1 MSRIKFRRCA
11 LFVVSLLISALLCV
25 ALMGMTFVAED
36 GGSDQNPLFG
46 GGEGT
51 SALPYIIENEEDFL
65 LMMDNV
71 NNIIAP
77 DGYFGKFFKL
87 VRDLDLSGKTLN
99 PIGNYT
105 YPFKGN
111 FDGMG
116 FSINGIDIVK
126 EKDSY
131 TGLFGATS
139 AEAVIKNLKVCGNI
153 SGFMETGGIVGF
165 NKGLIDNCINEICVV
180 NKDDN
185 EVANLGGI
193 CGYNKGVVSNCAN
206 LGQIVGHGINTGGIV
221 GINDTI
227 GSITA
232 CCNSADVIS
241 SFYNVGGIVGDNAG
255 SVESC
260 FNSGKIS
267 AYSTVGG
274 VVGSNYGQVHNAY
287 NVALVKADTSMAG
300 GIAGSSEGELKF
312 VYNRANVI
320 ATSLKG
326 GICGYVTTASVLEGC
341 FYNKELFA
349 GRMTNRGDNYPDCAA
364 IYDYDMVVPYALEQ
378 NGDMKALTNGSG
390 AGNWFKRD
398 FEDSAFMPELKALSE
413 NQNQIIAQSSKNSVA
428 LERHSVSD
436 IKLATERYVYNGN
449 ANEPEIVLNSN
460 QLVRD
465 IDYVVEFENNINA
478 GTAKAK
484 IVLINY
490 YIGNFE
496 KTFEIEKS
504 VLSAEWDANTF
515 VYNGEIQQP
524 HLIITNGK
532 IGNEI
537 ITFDYVGADKAVG
550 KHTISATLANT
561 DVNSNYSFLP
571 MSKDYT
577 ITQSKLVLKWDETA
591 LIYNGKAQ
599 YPKATIVGGNFG
611 DDEINLVYF
620 GFENNVNAGENY
632 CVSVRVDGNLN
643 YDLNETYT
651 YEILKKEIS
660 VVFETTEFVYN
671 GSFQYPKIAS
681 VSGVVDDEQI
691 LFVYSDYENNINATN
706 DYSVFAELA
715 DNDINKNYLFEK
727 QQYVYEIKAKQ
738 LTLSFLDEKLVYN
751 GQAQRPEFEIVGL
764 VGDEKVEYILSDY
777 SQNINAC
784 VEDSY
789 SITINL
795 NTGDN
800 YSFEVVTFDYV
811 ISPAEILVKWT
822 DTKLIYNGQFQH
834 PQAEIVTE
842 ISDEV
847 GLLYSNYDGKDAGS
861 GHEITI
867 LSDNSNFVVANKLT
881 YDILPKTLSTS
892 WSADSF
898 EYDGLVHYPTAQF
911 DGIINSDI
919 VDVVYEK
926 QESIIVAQYLI
937 KLSSNN
943 KNYDFDNAN
952 FSYDILPKQIFLI
965 NVSAENKKYDGN
977 VSVNLTGGELRGFV
991 KNDVLGFA
999 FQDVVAESPNVGE
1012 REVSFKIAL
1021 SGDRANCYKVS
1032 LPKVNVKISKAVFDL
1047 ESVKFN
1053 SKTLSYNGKNQSI
1066 FVEGE
1071 VPECLKIEYSG
1082 NEMTSV
1088 GEYVVVAHFVDKFGN
1103 FESIEDL
1110 TAIMFISDRELVD
1123 SDNMLNVSLVDGV
1136 LPYKTYLQVE
1146 KIAEWQQEHK
1156 GQNVLGVYKI
1166 QLLKDG
1172 KQISLNNKI
1181 KISIFLD
1188 KKTLKSKK
1196 LTVLQ
1201 SMNNENIVIDY
1212 EIQDN
1217 NLVFYVNDLSD
1228 IILLSEKVDWV
1239 LIGSLP
1245 GSLLLIIICLAILIF
1260 VINKKRKSQYV
1271 VKESVAV
1278 LEQPVAEPVKVESI
1292 TERIIDK
1299 AFVIDGIECASK
1311 TSFLAALCYK
1321 DKDKQKQIASM
1332 QAEKALSYAQ
1342 GKGGLKRKDLY
1353 WQGKNIQK
1361 DSKEYKLLLKRV
1373 SDLQNNGL

>member
-1 MSRIKFRRCA
+1 
-11 LFVVSLLISALLCV
+11 
-25 ALMGMTFVAED
+25 MGMTFAAED
-36 GGSDQNPLFG
+36 GGLDENPLFG

-51 SALPYIIENEEDFL
+51 SALPYIIENEADFL

-77 DGYFGKFFKL
+77 DGYFGKFFRL
-87 VRDLDLSGKTLN
+87 ARDLNLSGQTVN

-116 FSINGIDIVK
+116 YSIKGIDIVK

-131 TGLFGATS
+131 MGLFGATS

-165 NKGLIDNCINEICVV
+165 NKGLIDNCINEIYVS

-206 LGQIVGHGINTGGIV
+206 LGLILGHGINTGGIV

-227 GSITA
+227 GSIMA
-232 CCNSADVIS
+232 CCNIAEVNST
-241 SFYNVGGIVGDNAG
+241 FYNVGGIVGDNAG
-255 SVESC
+255 NVENC
-260 FNSGKIS
+260 FNSGKII
-267 AYSTVGG
+267 AYSTIGG
-274 VVGSNYGQVHNAY
+274 IVGSNYGQVYNVY
-287 NVALVKADTSMAG
+287 NVAQIEADTNMAG
-300 GIAGSSEGELKF
+300 GIAGSSEGEIKN
-312 VYNRANVI
+312 VYSRANVI
-320 ATSLKG
+320 ASSLKG
-326 GICGYVTTASVLEGC
+326 GVCGYVTTESVLEGC
-341 FYNKELFA
+341 FYNKEQFS
-349 GRMTNRGDNYPDCAA
+349 GRLTNRGDNFPDCAA
-364 IYDYDMVVPYALEQ
+364 VCDYDMALPNTLKA
-378 NGDMKALTNGSG
+378 NGKLKSLTDGVG
-390 AGNWFKRD
+390 AEKWFKRD
-398 FEDSAFMPELKALSE
+398 FDDYCYLPELKALRD
-413 NQNQIIAQSSKNSVA
+413 NQNEIIAQSSKDSVA
-428 LERHSVSD
+428 LERYSVSD
-436 IKLATERYVYNGN
+436 IKLATSRYIYNGN
-449 ANEPEIVLNSN
+449 ANEPEIVLNSDK
-460 QLVRD
+460 LVRD
-465 IDYVVEFENNINA
+465 IDYVVQFVDNINA

-490 YIGNFE
+490 YQGDFE

-532 IGNEI
+532 IGNEN

-550 KHTISATLANT
+550 KHTISATLADTEINA
-561 DVNSNYSFLP
+561 NYSFLP

-611 DDEINLVYF
+611 NDEINLIYF
-620 GFENNVNAGENY
+620 GFENNVNAGDNY
-632 CVSVRVDGNLN
+632 SVSVRVDGNLN

-651 YEILKKEIS
+651 YEILKKEIN

-681 VSGVVDDEQI
+681 VSGAVGDEQI
-691 LFVYSDYENNINATN
+691 LFVYSDYENNINAAN

-715 DNDINKNYLFEK
+715 DNEINKNYLFEK
-727 QQYVYEIKAKQ
+727 QQYFYAIKAKQ
-738 LTLSFLDEKLVYN
+738 LTLSFSNEKLVYN
-751 GQAQRPEFEIVGL
+751 GEAQYPEFDIIGL
-764 VGDEKVEYILSDY
+764 VGDEKMEYILSDY

-784 VEDSY
+784 VGDRY

-795 NTGDN
+795 CTGNN
-800 YSFEVVTFDYV
+800 YCFDVVTFDYV
-811 ISPAEILVKWT
+811 INPAEIFVKWN
-822 DTKLIYNGQFQH
+822 DTILIYNGQIQH

-847 GLLYSNYDGKDAGS
+847 KLLYSNFYGKDAGS
-861 GHEITI
+861 GYEITI
-867 LSDNSNFVVANKLT
+867 LSDNSNFVVANNLS
-881 YDILPKTLSTS
+881 YDILPKTLNAI
-892 WSADSF
+892 WSDDNF
-898 EYDGLVHYPTAQF
+898 EYDGLAHYPTAQF
-911 DGIINSDI
+911 DGIINDEI

-926 QESIIVAQYLI
+926 QESIVVAQYLI

-943 KNYDFDNAN
+943 KNYDFDNEEFYYN
-952 FSYDILPKQIFLI
+952 ILPRQIFLI
-965 NVSAENKKYDGN
+965 NVTAENKKYDGN

-991 KNDVLGFA
+991 KNDVLEFA

-1021 SGDRANCYKVS
+1021 SGDRADCYKVS
-1032 LPKVNVKISKAVFDL
+1032 LPKVNFKISKAVFDL

-1071 VPECLKIEYSG
+1071 VPECLEIEYSG
-1082 NEMTSV
+1082 NDRSSV

-1103 FESIEDL
+1103 FENIEDL
-1110 TAIMFISDRELVD
+1110 KAIMFISEQELID
-1123 SDNMLNVSLVDGV
+1123 NANMLNLSLVDGV
-1136 LPYKTYLQVE
+1136 LPYKTHLQVE
-1146 KIAEWQQEHK
+1146 KSEEWQQEHK
-1156 GQNVLGVYKI
+1156 GQNVIGVYRI
-1166 QLLKDG
+1166 QLLKNG
-1172 KQISLNNKI
+1172 NQISLNSKI
-1181 KISIFLD
+1181 KISISLD
-1188 KKTLKSKK
+1188 KKTLKSKN
-1196 LTVLQ
+1196 LIVLQ
-1201 SMNNENIVIDY
+1201 SKNNENTIIDY

-1217 NLVFYVNDLSD
+1217 NLIFYVNDLSD
-1228 IILLSEKVDWV
+1228 IVLLSDKVNWV
-1239 LIGSLP
+1239 LIGSLI
-1245 GSLLLIIICLAILIF
+1245 GSSLLVVVCGAILLF
-1260 VINKKRKSQYV
+1260 VIKNKNMKLQCFVS
-1271 VKESVAV
+1271 ENVAV
-1278 LEQPVAEPVKVESI
+1278 LEQYFAEPIKVESVKD
-1292 TERIIDK
+1292 EIIEK

-1311 TSFLAALCYK
+1311 TSFLASLCYK

-1332 QAEKALSYAQ
+1332 NAEKALAHAQ

-1353 WQGKNIQK
+1353 WQGKTIQK
-1361 DSKEYKLLLKRV
+1361 DSKEYKQLLKRV
-1373 SDLQNNGL
+1373 DKNIEEFYNNTKEEKWKL